1 MRQPTNCTYRERLL
15 HVQLFIQNHL
25 DEELPLERLARIA
38 HFSPFHF
45 HRIFKALIGEGVK
58 EYVKRLRL
66 ERAAVLLKITDRT
79 VLQIALE
86 AGYQAHEAF
95 SRAFR
100 DLFGITPSEFRA
112 GNNPLYNHFRGE
124 PMTTTAVSFP
134 VRVEQVPE
142 RRVAFLRHI
151 GPYTL
156 CGPTF
161 QKLGMWAG
169 PRGLFGPNT
178 LMLGIGHDD
187 PDITPADK
195 LRYDACITVG
205 PNFVEEGEVGVQT
218 IPGGEHAIMTFI
230 GPYEGLGDAYRWLY
244 GTWLPTSGREPNA
257 APAYEVYLNTPMNAK
272 PEDLLT
278 EIYLPVKGR

>member
-1 MRQPTNCTYRERLL
+1 MRQQTNRTYRERLL

-100 DLFGITPSEFRA
+100 DLFGITPRILGLATTCFITTSE
-112 GNNPLYNHFRGE
+112 E
-124 PMTTTAVSFP
+124 
-134 VRVEQVPE
+134 
-142 RRVAFLRHI
+142 
-151 GPYTL
+151 TL
-156 CGPTF
+156 
-161 QKLGMWAG
+161 
-169 PRGLFGPNT
+169 
-178 LMLGIGHDD
+178 
-187 PDITPADK
+187 
-195 LRYDACITVG
+195 
-205 PNFVEEGEVGVQT
+205 
-218 IPGGEHAIMTFI
+218 
-230 GPYEGLGDAYRWLY
+230 
-244 GTWLPTSGREPNA
+244 
-257 APAYEVYLNTPMNAK
+257 
-272 PEDLLT
+272 
-278 EIYLPVKGR
+278 